1 MSNPRVYVAKF
12 DDGVKLPY
20 INEEGSGTPLFI
32 VEALAKAFGITP
44 ASGYWYTK
52 SLKGHISKRRLR
64 AGRQKM
70 RMIHIDGVF
79 LLLGKRHPLWEQDF
93 RDQFRLFLPASF
105 TKIPIVIPADN
116 LQTVPALPP
125 MPDLSPMPVVD
136 FTRLIE
142 RQNTMDDKLNK
153 LIEIVSMPTA
163 AVIRNPKLVPIYGTN
178 ELVRVPS
185 RAEHLFINMSRAT
198 SDHGTDRRVL
208 KGEPIYSHVEG
219 YRTYKEMLAAVG
231 LDIFINTQKG
241 RDLSRRM
248 AKLAQ
253 KYGIK
258 YYLVVDTIRYH
269 QQRGEEKRKFHMGTY
284 CINAYPEELWA
295 VVEPVAHQYLDNLGN
310 A

>member
-1 MSNPRVYVAKF
+1 VSNPRVYVANF
-12 DDGVKLPY
+12 DGVKLPY

-52 SLKGHISKRRLR
+52 GLKAHTSKRRLR

-70 RMIHIDGVF
+70 RMLHIDGVF

-105 TKIPIVIPADN
+105 TKIPVAITPDN
-116 LQTVPALPP
+116 PQVVTGLPP
-125 MPDLSPMPVVD
+125 MTVIDY
-136 FTRLIE
+136 TKLIE

-153 LIEIVSMPTA
+153 LIEIVSMPAA

-185 RAEHLFINMSRAT
+185 RAERLFINISKAPEHHGKSR
-198 SDHGTDRRVL
+198 SVL
-208 KGEPIYSHVEG
+208 RGEPIYSHVEG

-241 RDLSRRM
+241 RNLSRRM

-258 YYLVVDTIRYH
+258 YYLVVDSVRYH
-269 QQRGEEKRKFHMGTY
+269 QQRIDARHKFHMGSY
-284 CINAYPEELWA
+284 SINAYPEELWA
-295 VVEPVAHQYLDNLGN
+295 VVEPVAQQYLDKLGN